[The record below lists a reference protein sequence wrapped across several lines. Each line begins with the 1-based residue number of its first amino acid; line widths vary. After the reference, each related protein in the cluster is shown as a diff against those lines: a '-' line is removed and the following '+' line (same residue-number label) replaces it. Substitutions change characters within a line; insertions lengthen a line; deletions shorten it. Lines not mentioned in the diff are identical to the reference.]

1 VSKEH
6 SYLNASENDLNDAQE
21 SDEGGALFIEFTLG
35 NIKYKKK
42 YLNVIQNMKSLGKAL
57 INVLHPVFIT
67 HYFFNNKFF

>member
-35 NIKYKKK
+35 NIKYKK
-42 YLNVIQNMKSLGKAL
+42 NI
-57 INVLHPVFIT
+57 
-67 HYFFNNKFF
+67 

>member
-42 YLNVIQNMKSLGKAL
+42 IFKCNTKYEEFRKSLNVLY
-57 INVLHPVFIT
+57 PVFIT
-67 HYFFNNKFF
+67 NNFF